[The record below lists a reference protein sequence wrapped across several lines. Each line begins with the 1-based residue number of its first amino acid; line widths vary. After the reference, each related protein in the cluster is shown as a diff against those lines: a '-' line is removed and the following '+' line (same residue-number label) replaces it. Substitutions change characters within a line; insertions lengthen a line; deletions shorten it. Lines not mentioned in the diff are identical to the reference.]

1 MSSTA
6 PIPVALV
13 DDHTLVRKGLVEL
26 IQQSGEYE
34 VVLEASNGREF
45 IEALPHPDLRLAI
58 VDLNM
63 PEMDGFETLA
73 WLKENQPG
81 LLALALTF
89 EGTEERVIRAVRA
102 GARGF
107 ILKDIEPLELRAAL
121 RSVLTSGYYHTD
133 LVHHTMLNSSM
144 RTEEEKTRAKLLAM
158 LTENEV
164 RFLELICD
172 DRELTYEQVAEE
184 MGVHRRTVDGYRE
197 HICNKLKVR
206 SKVGLV
212 ITAVRYGLVEL

>member
-73 WLKENQPG
+73 WLKENHPG

-144 RTEEEKTRAKLLAM
+144 RTEEEKTRAKLLAR

-164 RFLELICD
+164 RFLKLICD

>member
-107 ILKDIEPLELRAAL
+107 ILKDIEPLELSAAL

-144 RTEEEKTRAKLLAM
+144 RTEEEKTRAKLLAR

>member
-107 ILKDIEPLELRAAL
+107 ILTDIEPLELRAAL

-144 RTEEEKTRAKLLAM
+144 RTEEEKTRAKLLAR

>member
-1 MSSTA
+1 
-6 PIPVALV
+6 
-13 DDHTLVRKGLVEL
+13 
-26 IQQSGEYE
+26 
-34 VVLEASNGREF
+34 
-45 IEALPHPDLRLAI
+45 
-58 VDLNM
+58 M

-144 RTEEEKTRAKLLAM
+144 RTEEEKTRAKLLAR

-164 RFLELICD
+164 RFLKLICD

>member
-1 MSSTA
+1 MSSRA

-144 RTEEEKTRAKLLAM
+144 RTEEEKTRAKLLAR

>member
-144 RTEEEKTRAKLLAM
+144 RTEEEKTRAKLLAR

>member
-89 EGTEERVIRAVRA
+89 EGTEERAIRAVRA

-144 RTEEEKTRAKLLAM
+144 RTEEEKTRAKLLAR

-164 RFLELICD
+164 RFLKPICD

>member
-144 RTEEEKTRAKLLAM
+144 RTEEEKTRAKLLAR

-164 RFLELICD
+164 RFLKLICD

>member
-6 PIPVALV
+6 PIPLALV

-144 RTEEEKTRAKLLAM
+144 RTEEEKTRAKLLAR